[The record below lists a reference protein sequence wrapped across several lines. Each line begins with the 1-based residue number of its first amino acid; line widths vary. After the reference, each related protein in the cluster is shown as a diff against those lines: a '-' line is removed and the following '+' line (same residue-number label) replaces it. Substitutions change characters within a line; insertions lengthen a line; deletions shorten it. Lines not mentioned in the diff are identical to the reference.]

1 MQRGHSA
8 LPVAGFEGVIEH
20 RHTQHSSEDEEED
33 GNLLRDEEVW
43 KDGFNE
49 TDDVAESE
57 AQTIPLSSFSG
68 VS

>member
-20 RHTQHSSEDEEED
+20 RHTQHSSEDEEE
-33 GNLLRDEEVW
+33 GNFLREEVEG

-49 TDDVAESE
+49 TDDVAEE
-57 AQTIPLSSFSG
+57 DAPIPLSSFSG
-68 VS
+68 GS